1 MELKT
6 IVWFLLT
13 SLFSLSLGYVVFR
26 ERRDKTV
33 LEDFNR
39 EVLDRFG
46 ELFTELAVIKNL
58 LETYNRDIKE
68 LEQRLDQVEQRN
80 LEIFERLVKLESK

>member
-6 IVWFLLT
+6 IVWFILT
-13 SLFSLSLGYVVFR
+13 SLFSLSFGYVVSR
-26 ERRDKTV
+26 EKKDKN
-33 LEDFNR
+33 DFDKFNR